1 MKQEV
6 AFEVLGLLK
15 NKQNLA
21 HSLTALKYVNRYGF
35 GACVWQGGSI
45 APPTKFQQSSPRGT
59 FDLDVR
65 DLVGTCITRRL
76 KKKVSWCHALNPTG
90 SRSS

>member
-15 NKQNLA
+15 NKRNLA
-21 HSLTALKYVNRYGF
+21 HSLTAIKYVNKYVF
-35 GACVWQGGSI
+35 CACVWQGGSI

-59 FDLDVR
+59 FGLDDR

-76 KKKVSWCHALNPTG
+76 KKKSFRAEL
-90 SRSS
+90 